1 VNGDLDTVMA
11 GLACG
16 DVSLLAWEILE
27 DHGDAVM
34 AISDAAAIA
43 MMRRL
48 ARPASG
54 DPPLVAGES
63 AVAGLVALVLAMGD
77 RAAQAALGLGAQS
90 RVLVFGTE
98 GDTDPELYRDL
109 VGADAETVRRGAA

>member
-1 VNGDLDTVMA
+1 MA
-11 GLACG
+11 
-16 DVSLLAWEILE
+16 VSDE
-27 DHGDAVM
+27 
-34 AISDAAAIA
+34 AAIA

-48 ARPASG
+48 ARPERG

-63 AVAGLVALVLAMGD
+63 AVAGLVALVQAMGD
-77 RAAQAALGLGAQS
+77 RAAQAALGLGAGS

-98 GDTDPELYRDL
+98 GDTDPELYREL